1 MMHAIGEPAVAR
13 VAAEQGIAYGL
24 STLGTTSIEQLAAA
38 SPDTRR
44 WFQLYVSRERQRAE
58 DLMHRASASGY
69 DALILTVDTAVG
81 GIRRREVRNGLT
93 IPPQLTVGAMFEMA
107 KRPRWWFDVLTT
119 EPLTFATLDSTSGT
133 VGDLLTRI
141 FDPSIS
147 GQDIAWIRS
156 HWQGRVIVKGIQS
169 VQDARLCAELGVD
182 AIVLSNHG
190 GRQVDMGN
198 VPLEILPEVVDAVGD
213 RVEVYIDGG
222 IMSGAD
228 IVAAIAF
235 GARGV
240 LVGRAY
246 LYGLMAGG
254 EDGVRRV
261 VDILA
266 KEVRSTMQLIGAPT
280 IAEVRQAQVRLRPT
294 EWA

>member
-1 MMHAIGEPAVAR
+1 
-13 VAAEQGIAYGL
+13 
-24 STLGTTSIEQLAAA
+24 
-38 SPDTRR
+38 
-44 WFQLYVSRERQRAE
+44 
-58 DLMHRASASGY
+58 MHRASASGY

-93 IPPQLTVGAMFEMA
+93 IPPQLTLGAMFEMA

-190 GRQVDMGN
+190 GRQLDMGN